1 MTLKGQKRVDHAF
14 FVAASITDYR
24 LQFLTVSPV
33 QELRCRLAFR
43 DLVSGIPR
51 FRNRQRIFS
60 GIVELAYVSAPLTH
74 TFANRA
80 IWHGNYPIVR
90 TMSVYVVGELGL
102 VVRRWDDASIYPI
115 FRRFERYV

>member
-1 MTLKGQKRVDHAF
+1 MSRSADP
-14 FVAASITDYR
+14 S
-24 LQFLTVSPV
+24 VSSV

-60 GIVELAYVSAPLTH
+60 GIFELAYVSAPLTH
-74 TFANRA
+74 AFANRA
-80 IWHGNYPIVR
+80 VWHGNYPIVR

-102 VVRRWDDASIYPI
+102 VVRRWDDASIYPV
-115 FRRFERYV
+115 FRRLERYL